1 MHLQVLDNF
10 KSIFMKDA
18 QLFLESEIVDNLLK
32 IESIENLPN
41 VMLYGSDEMVLECC
55 LSILLNNI
63 SRSTTP
69 PQKKA
74 PDNTHQ
80 FPHYWH
86 MHYLIVDMS
95 DLLYQQKVN
104 LITLLGKLS
113 SHDSINPVTKR
124 HIVVLKNFDK
134 VSFSMMHRFKHVT
147 ESSGIFFVLIGKNIS
162 CVDKSIVSRCFS
174 LRCVVNVQDNY
185 DRVLKN
191 LKIELTP
198 DMIELYL
205 KKSRGNITKFLLL
218 LENKKHNFVFEDFL
232 RSKLENMLS
241 ASSNRELLL
250 CLSDTVSKIEV
261 SGVRPESVCQHLVYI
276 CSSRFPTK
284 NMCDIIGLLSECQR
298 KFILSNKHS
307 FLYEEMF
314 IKLIFQVR

>member
-18 QLFLESEIVDNLLK
+18 QLFLKSKIVDNLLK

-55 LSILLNNI
+55 LLIFLRNV
-63 SRSTTP
+63 SRSTAP
-69 PQKKA
+69 PQKRA
-74 PDNTHQ
+74 PDNIHQ

-86 MHYLIVDMS
+86 LHYLIVDMN

-104 LITLLGKLS
+104 LITFLGKLS

-134 VSFSMMHRFKHVT
+134 VSFNMMHRFKHVT
-147 ESSGIFFVLIGKNIS
+147 EGSGIFFVLIGKNIS
-162 CVDKSIVSRCFS
+162 CIDKSIVSRCFS
-174 LRCVVNVQDNY
+174 LRCVVNVQEGY
-185 DRVLKN
+185 DCILKN

-205 KKSRGNITKFLLL
+205 KKSRGNISKFLLL
-218 LENKKHNFVFEDFL
+218 LENKKHNFIFEDFL
-232 RSKLENMLS
+232 KSKLDKML
-241 ASSNRELLL
+241 AAASNRELLL
-250 CLSDTVSKIEV
+250 CVSDTVSKIEV
-261 SGVRPESVCQHLVYI
+261 SGVRPESVCHHLICI
-276 CSSRFPTK
+276 CSLGFPTK
-284 NMCDIIGLLSECQR
+284 NMCDIISMLSECQR